1 MKNRTISYVALAA
14 CVVVLVAT
22 AGAGPPA
29 PKAKTVTTVTVTGVG
44 TSKDLGVKD
53 ALRKAVEKGAGTY
66 IYSQSKVSDF
76 VLVRDTILARA
87 AGFVQSYDVL
97 SAKRMEDE
105 TWEVKIK
112 AVVSVK
118 GIIDA
123 WGTTKALLKQM
134 GRPRIVVYVNE
145 KINGRLQEES
155 TVQARIENLLLKSG
169 FLLVDKKQIHA
180 LMKRD
185 KIVALLADK
194 PEQFIALMKKARA
207 QIVITG
213 TAYSASG
220 TVRRVSGINLYPY
233 EAEATIR
240 TFRVD
245 TGQLISKI
253 PGRPTRDVARVWRSA
268 AKKALDRQAR
278 MIAPIVR
285 ENILRFWLDA
295 VGGRG
300 AVELNIENL
309 TFKQYR
315 EMKKALVAMKAVKEV
330 NGKYNKALTRF
341 DVQAELN
348 AEDLAEKIADAFE
361 QLEITDVSQ
370 NTIQAKFKVG
380 SQ

>member
-1 MKNRTISYVALAA
+1 
-14 CVVVLVAT
+14 
-22 AGAGPPA
+22 
-29 PKAKTVTTVTVTGVG
+29 
-44 TSKDLGVKD
+44 
-53 ALRKAVEKGAGTY
+53 
-66 IYSQSKVSDF
+66 
-76 VLVRDTILARA
+76 
-87 AGFVQSYDVL
+87 
-97 SAKRMEDE
+97 MEDE

-145 KINGRLQEES
+145 KINGRRQQES
-155 TVQARIENLLLKSG
+155 TVQARIENVLLEGG

-180 LMKRD
+180 LIKRD
-185 KIVALLADK
+185 KIVALLEKK

-213 TAYSASG
+213 AASATAG
-220 TVRRVSGINLYPY
+220 TVRRVSGLNLYPY

-268 AKKALDRQAR
+268 AKKSLDRQAR

-285 ENILRFWLDA
+285 ENILQFWQDA
-295 VGGRG
+295 VGGQG
-300 AVELNIENL
+300 LIELNIENL

-315 EMKKALVAMKAVKEV
+315 EMKKALVAMKAVEEV

-341 DVQAELN
+341 DIQAELN
-348 AEDLAEKIADAFE
+348 AEDLAEKIADTVK

-370 NTIQAKFKVG
+370 NTIQAKFKAG